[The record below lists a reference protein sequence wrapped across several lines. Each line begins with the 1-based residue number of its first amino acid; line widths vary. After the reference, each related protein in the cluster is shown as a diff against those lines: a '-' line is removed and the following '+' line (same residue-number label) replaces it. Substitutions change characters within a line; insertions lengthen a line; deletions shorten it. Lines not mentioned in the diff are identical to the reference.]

1 MENIQAAQEFEELLN
16 ESFDHLR
23 EGRYRLA
30 LGTSTRLFKT
40 SPGDYRAAIALA
52 WAYLE
57 NGYPTEALEYADI
70 SVKLGSEYFIPHLYR
85 GFILMRLGIYEGA
98 LTDLDFA
105 IENKCESLDW
115 AYHLKARSLAGTGK
129 YYEALEAFELSVKI
143 GRSNDPN
150 FAKIKEWFRNAAGI
164 KTGFLSKFRSKNTG
178 LIIEA
183 EEAFNLREYWYT
195 LWVIN
200 NILEDKKKSELHQ
213 KAKILQL
220 ETMFAQFQFRPC
232 LNKAEQLKNELKDH
246 PRFKA
251 IYANILH
258 IINRSELPDEEQE
271 EETIVFEPVFK
282 KKEEEFEVEDF
293 EKKIEENGETL
304 PEQVEEEVVEK
315 EETIKP
321 VIKET
326 AKKEPNKT
334 AINLTKRTDFVPV
347 KRAAIPPLFARTFD
361 LIEDLKSGGNR
372 RYLKQFDEKTIRY
385 IGIETVLGNPFYRK
399 ETTTLQGNIIWFLND
414 QEVGNHEFELVFE
427 SEWENLVFVQSWG
440 MDETG
445 FWQRGQGRVE
455 IKFYNEKICE
465 KWFLIGS
472 TEIVDTEEPDFE
484 TDEKPVSV
492 EKKEEPKL
500 VVEGETRSLQSLLDE
515 LNGFIGLSSV
525 KQAMKDFVLYLEF
538 IKERKKMGL
547 KTTEGISI
555 HSVFSGSPGT
565 GKTTVARLLG
575 EIFKAMGLLEKGHV
589 VEVDRAALV
598 GQYVGE
604 TAQKTEKV
612 VEDSMG
618 GVLFIDEAYT
628 LYKKGGSG
636 QDFGQEAIDTLLKR
650 MEDKAGEFA
659 VIAAGYTDDMND
671 FLASNAGLKSRF
683 SHFFNFDDYT
693 PEELIEIFKLMAKK
707 EDYKLNTEA
716 VELLKKEFT
725 KLYRKRDKTFGNA
738 RMVKNILNDAK
749 IQLGK
754 RYLKLPEKMRDRK
767 LLTTI
772 GLEDIASVLES
783 GVTKDYQLKIDEE
796 ALKIALD
803 KLNGLMGLKLV
814 KKEIDQMVKL
824 ARYYS
829 DKGES
834 LQGKFADHIV
844 AIGNP
849 GTGKTTVARLFS
861 QILAALGFLPK
872 GQLIEADRQS
882 LVASFVGK
890 TAEKTTE
897 IINQSIGGTLFIDE
911 AYTLI
916 KQGDSGSDFGKE
928 AVDTLLKR
936 MEDDRGKFVVIAAGY
951 TDDMNN
957 FLESNVG
964 LKSRFTRT
972 IIFEDYTPEELM
984 MITDNLLKDKKLELE
999 PDAKQRL
1006 LKHYNELYRTRDK
1019 TFGNARLV
1027 RNIVDTVARNQL
1039 LRLVDL
1045 PQADRTEELTKKII
1059 VDDFKHIFPSK
1070 AEKKIVK
1077 VEGDKE
1083 LLDQY
1088 LKELYELTGLD
1099 SVKQSVEKLIKGI
1112 KVAKLREE
1120 RGLKVIP
1127 KNLHSVFLG
1136 NPGTGKTTVA
1146 RLISKLYKEMG
1157 LIEKGHLVEIDRA
1170 GLVAGYVGQT
1180 AKKTDQVI
1188 EQALGG
1194 TLFIDEAYTL
1204 SRGGSDF
1211 GQEAIDTI
1219 LKRMEDYRDKL
1230 VIIVA
1235 GYTDEMKGF
1244 LESNP
1249 GLQSR
1254 FTNYFTFEDYTPRQM
1269 LEIASVMSEKNG
1281 YKLDEGALQSL
1292 LEVFSDFYDNRDK
1305 NFGNART
1312 VRNIL
1317 YKAINNQ
1324 EERILTLHNLSD
1336 EDLTTITYEDVQT
1349 ISMNES

>member
-1 MENIQAAQEFEELLN
+1 MENTLSAEELEELLN
-16 ESFDHLR
+16 ESFEHLR
-23 EGRYRLA
+23 EGRFRMA
-30 LGTSTRLFKT
+30 LISSKRVFKFRQ
-40 SPGDYRAAIALA
+40 GDYRAAIAVA
-52 WAYLE
+52 WSYLE
-57 NGYPTEALEYADI
+57 NGYPNEALEYADLA
-70 SVKLGSEYFIPHLYR
+70 VKLGSEYFVPHLYR
-85 GFILMRLGIYEGA
+85 GFILMRLGIFEGA

-115 AYHLKARSLAGTGK
+115 AYHLKARSLAGLGK
-129 YYEALEAFELSVKI
+129 YYEALEAFELSHKI
-143 GRSNDPN
+143 GKSSDPN
-150 FAKIKEWFRNAAGI
+150 FGKIKEWFKNAAGI
-164 KTGFLSKFRSKNTG
+164 KSGFLSKFRSKNTG
-178 LIIEA
+178 ILFEA
-183 EEAFNLREYWYT
+183 EEAFNLNEYWYT

-200 NILEDKKKSELHQ
+200 NILSDKKKSGLHQ
-213 KAKILQL
+213 KAKVLQI
-220 ETMFAQFQFRPC
+220 ETMFALFQFKPC
-232 LNKAEQLKNELKDH
+232 FNKAEQLKEELKDN
-246 PRFKA
+246 PRFREVYNNLIA
-251 IYANILH
+251 VL
-258 IINRSELPDEEQE
+258 NRPEIPSEEPEEDEEFTIFE
-271 EETIVFEPVFK
+271 NVRKENFEIYYRDEELIEETVEESEAVPV
-282 KKEEEFEVEDF
+282 EEVE
-293 EKKIEENGETL
+293 EVYTPIVEE
-304 PEQVEEEVVEK
+304 PEQKVD
-315 EETIKP
+315 
-321 VIKET
+321 
-326 AKKEPNKT
+326 KKAVT
-334 AINLTKRTDFVPV
+334 LTRRTDFFPIPKVT
-347 KRAAIPPLFARTFD
+347 IPPIFARTFD
-361 LIEDLKSGGNR
+361 LIRDLKTGGDR
-372 RYLKQFDEKTIRY
+372 RYLRQFDESNIRY
-385 IGIETVLGNPFYRK
+385 IGVEIVLSNPYYKKDTVKLTG
-399 ETTTLQGNIIWFLND
+399 TAVWLLNEE
-414 QEVGNHEFELVFE
+414 EVGRNNFELVFDK
-427 SEWENLVFVQSWG
+427 EWEHIVFVQSWG
-440 MDETG
+440 MDEAG
-445 FWQRGQGRVE
+445 FWVQGQGKVD
-455 IKFYNEKICE
+455 IHFAGEKICE

-472 TEIVDTEEPDFE
+472 SEIVDTEEPDIE
-484 TDEKPVSV
+484 TEVKDFSKTEERVDVKPT
-492 EKKEEPKL
+492 E
-500 VVEGETRSLQSLLDE
+500 EGETKSLQSLLDE

-538 IKERKKMGL
+538 IKERKRMGL
-547 KTTEGISI
+547 KTAEGISI

-612 VEDSMG
+612 IADAIG

-683 SHFFNFDDYT
+683 SHFFSFEDYT

-707 EDYKLNTEA
+707 EDYKLNTDA

-725 KLYRKRDKTFGNA
+725 NLYRKRDKTFGNA

-754 RYLKLPEKMRDRK
+754 RYLKLPEKLRDKK

-772 GLEDIASVLES
+772 GVEDITAVLAS
-783 GVTKDYQLKIDEE
+783 GITKNYQLKIDEE
-796 ALKIALD
+796 ALKTALD
-803 KLNGLMGLKLV
+803 KLNSLMGLKLV
-814 KKEIDQMVKL
+814 KQEINQMVKL

-829 DKGES
+829 EKGES
-834 LQGKFADHIV
+834 LQGKFADHVI

-882 LVASFVGK
+882 LVASYVGK

-897 IINQSIGGTLFIDE
+897 IINQALGGTLFIDE

-936 MEDDRGKFVVIAAGY
+936 MEDDRGKFVIIAAGY

-957 FLESNVG
+957 FLDSNVG

-972 IIFEDYTPEELM
+972 IVFEDYTPEELM

-999 PDAKQRL
+999 QDARQKL

-1039 LRLVDL
+1039 LRLVDI
-1045 PQADRTEELTKKII
+1045 PQAERTDELTRKIV

-1070 AEKKIVK
+1070 SDKKTVK

-1083 LLDQY
+1083 LLDQH

-1146 RLISKLYKEMG
+1146 RLISKIYKEMG
-1157 LIEKGHLVEIDRA
+1157 LLEKGHLVEIDRA

-1180 AKKTDQVI
+1180 AKKTDEVI

-1211 GQEAIDTI
+1211 GQEAIDTV

-1235 GYTDEMKGF
+1235 GYTDEMKDF

-1269 LEIASVMSEKNG
+1269 LEIASIMSEKNG
-1281 YKLDEGALQSL
+1281 YKLDEGALQL
-1292 LEVFSDFYDNRDK
+1292 FLEIFGELYNHRDK

-1336 EDLTTITYEDVQT
+1336 EDLTTITYEDVQK
-1349 ISMNES
+1349 ISMNESEL